1 MESALIVPMNSSRG
15 LQQRPSKSKGLLHE
29 AGRVLIGHKRT
40 FVLIADELI
49 LRLQPICYRIT
60 LASIQDSGLIN
71 FVAQTSSFRWGSSH
85 ALHFTLP
92 RNGPRALRKVG
103 LDKIC
108 LIACAIL
115 SRTSETIARTQ

>member
-60 LASIQDSGLIN
+60 LASIQDSGLM
-71 FVAQTSSFRWGSSH
+71 APGYDSSFMAKKGSQRVPLFVIKFVMFPVGTFPFCHRLVMTMGYLEAIH
-85 ALHFTLP
+85 AH
-92 RNGPRALRKVG
+92 
-103 LDKIC
+103 
-108 LIACAIL
+108 
-115 SRTSETIARTQ
+115 